1 MARSTTIPQDET
13 VSVAVLARE
22 YRLTE
27 KQVRY
32 RLGVAGTQKVGKGRW
47 PLWACIRALN
57 AAETRDDLD
66 FDLTPGDQRDL
77 DASLRADLAHDS
89 DGEVFR

>member
-1 MARSTTIPQDET
+1 MTQSTTIPQDDT
-13 VSVAVLARE
+13 ISVAVLARE

-32 RLGVAGTQKVGKGRW
+32 RLGVAGIQKIGKGRW
-47 PLWACIRALN
+47 PLWPCIRALN
-57 AAETRDDLD
+57 AAEASNDLD
-66 FDLTPGDQRDL
+66 FDLTPDDQRDL